1 MTYKQVDDMVAEI
14 GVPYSYYQFPQGT
27 AQACP
32 FVCFFFAGSE
42 DLAADNVNYAAIR
55 PLVIELYTDDKD
67 FAMEAAVEAVLTAHE
82 LPFMREE
89 AYIDTEK
96 MNQVSY
102 TTAIVVTPETDEE
115 DLNG

>member
-27 AQACP
+27 AQSCP
-32 FVCFFFAGSE
+32 FVCFFFTGSE

-55 PLVIELYTDDKD
+55 PLTIELYTDEKD

-82 LPFMREE
+82 LAFTREE

-96 MNQVSY
+96 MNMVSY
-102 TTAIVVTPETDEE
+102 STTVVVTPETD
-115 DLNG
+115 